1 MELKSPSYAMCAR
14 FLLLIVFLLAG
25 SDVFALDSGAAAKI
39 EYSMERA
46 DVLSYPPPLSA
57 YERADGVC
65 ATLLSRIREQPFNL
79 FVSAVFIL
87 AILHTFAH
95 RYFVKLSEKLKL
107 RLREHLGRGESIS
120 ESRRDFSFFMS
131 GLFHM
136 LGEVELIFGFW
147 LVPLFIGFW
156 ACFGWQDLGA
166 YLNSLMFDQRKFVEP
181 VFVIVVMCMAGTR
194 PVIHASAGFVG
205 LFSKAIG
212 GGVASWWIAI
222 LCIGPL
228 LGSFV
233 TEPAAITICAS
244 LLGARFYS
252 LNPSKK
258 FCYATLGLLLAAVSA
273 GGTLTHFSAPPVL
286 MVVKA
291 WEWDMAFMF
300 ENFGWKAALGIFASV
315 GAYFIIFR
323 KELKRMGT
331 LGKAHISPES
341 GRHIPISIVVVH
353 LCFLTFAVICL
364 HQPVLFLVAFFFFL
378 GFMELTKK
386 YQYDGMGLKSPIL
399 VGMFLSALVIHGGLQ
414 AWWIEPVLMAMGA
427 NSLFG
432 ISVFL
437 TAFNDNA
444 AITYLASLVP
454 DFSDSM
460 KYMVVAGAVAGGGLT
475 VIANAPNPAGIAV
488 LKRFFK
494 GGVSPLWLFLG
505 AALPTAIISACLF
518 FL

>member
-46 DVLSYPPPLSA
+46 DVLSYPLPLSA

-79 FVSAVFIL
+79 FASAVFIL

-212 GGVASWWIAI
+212 GGGRFVVDCHIVHRAIVGFFCDGACGDNDMCVAFR
-222 LCIGPL
+222 
-228 LGSFV
+228 GSFLFPQSV
-233 TEPAAITICAS
+233 EEV
-244 LLGARFYS
+244 LLCNAWFAFGCGIR
-252 LNPSKK
+252 
-258 FCYATLGLLLAAVSA
+258 
-273 GGTLTHFSAPPVL
+273 GGNS
-286 MVVKA
+286 
-291 WEWDMAFMF
+291 
-300 ENFGWKAALGIFASV
+300 
-315 GAYFIIFR
+315 Y
-323 KELKRMGT
+323 
-331 LGKAHISPES
+331 
-341 GRHIPISIVVVH
+341 
-353 LCFLTFAVICL
+353 
-364 HQPVLFLVAFFFFL
+364 AFF
-378 GFMELTKK
+378 
-386 YQYDGMGLKSPIL
+386 
-399 VGMFLSALVIHGGLQ
+399 
-414 AWWIEPVLMAMGA
+414 
-427 NSLFG
+427 
-432 ISVFL
+432 
-437 TAFNDNA
+437 
-444 AITYLASLVP
+444 
-454 DFSDSM
+454 
-460 KYMVVAGAVAGGGLT
+460 
-475 VIANAPNPAGIAV
+475 
-488 LKRFFK
+488 
-494 GGVSPLWLFLG
+494 G
-505 AALPTAIISACLF
+505 AAGF
-518 FL
+518 NGG